1 MPAALAAGPVH
12 EFARL
17 RPSLT
22 ELYRHVVSTPDVDA
36 PVALPQE
43 VNA

>member
-1 MPAALAAGPVH
+1 MAAGPVH
-12 EFARL
+12 EFARQ

-22 ELYRHVVSTPDVDA
+22 ELYRHVVSTPTE
-36 PVALPQE
+36 PVPPHRQE